1 MAPSTTATALTSI
14 TTGLP
19 PGQHG
24 VVGYRMA
31 VDGEVLNVLRWN
43 TATGDARQ
51 SIPPSKI
58 QTQPCFGGQRPPVVT
73 RAEFASSGF
82 TAAHLDQTRFTGYRT
97 LGTLVAEVVRL
108 ASAGE
113 PLVYAYY
120 EGLDKVSHEYGL
132 GAPYDEELRW
142 IDHLVASLLDALP
155 PGTVL
160 LVTADHGQVE
170 VGDHVLELPGDVL
183 THVALQSGEGR
194 FRWLHARSGRAP
206 AAARGGHR
214 ASSGSTRGSA
224 AGAEALAEGW
234 FGPIVTEAAERRLG
248 DVLLAARGDV
258 AFHDPDDTGPY
269 QLVGR
274 HGSLTEDEMLVPA
287 ARRGG
292 RLTGAG
298 SVAAMSDPDPPRSR
312 AGPRPPSVVAEDEDE
327 PQESV
332 ESPGKVM
339 RIGSMIKQL
348 LEEVRGGDLD
358 EPSRERLREIYETSV
373 TELSAALSP
382 DLRDEL
388 ARLTHPFEG
397 AEPPSDAELRVAKA
411 QLVGWL
417 EGLFHG
423 IQATLFAQQMA
434 ARQQLEQMQR
444 QLPPA
449 APAQV
454 RGPVRTAGPAPTS
467 EVSLA
472 SGR

>member
-1 MAPSTTATALTSI
+1 MSRDLLLPTYDGACITNVVPALLQPPDHAPAWLPSAAFDAERVVLLVVDGLGWTQLAERTALTPTLAGLEGGPITTVAPSTTATALTSI

-51 SIPPSKI
+51 SIPPSKV
-58 QTQPCFGGQRPPVVT
+58 QTQPCFGGQRPPAVT
-73 RAEFASSGF
+73 RAEFATSGF

-142 IDHLVASLLDALP
+142 IDHLVSALLESLP

-183 THVALQSGEGR
+183 THVAMQSGEGR
-194 FRWLHARSGRAP
+194 FRWLHARSGRGP
-206 AAARGGHR
+206 ALLEAATDLVGAHAWVRSR
-214 ASSGSTRGSA
+214 AQ
-224 AGAEALAEGW
+224 ALEEGW
-234 FGPIVTEAAERRLG
+234 FGPVVTEAAERRLG

-274 HGSLTEDEMLVPA
+274 HGSLTEDEMLVP
-287 ARRGG
+287 
-292 RLTGAG
+292 LLAG
-298 SVAAMSDPDPPRSR
+298 VA
-312 AGPRPPSVVAEDEDE
+312 G
-327 PQESV
+327 
-332 ESPGKVM
+332 
-339 RIGSMIKQL
+339 
-348 LEEVRGGDLD
+348 
-358 EPSRERLREIYETSV
+358 
-373 TELSAALSP
+373 
-382 DLRDEL
+382 
-388 ARLTHPFEG
+388 
-397 AEPPSDAELRVAKA
+397 
-411 QLVGWL
+411 
-417 EGLFHG
+417 
-423 IQATLFAQQMA
+423 
-434 ARQQLEQMQR
+434 
-444 QLPPA
+444 
-449 APAQV
+449 
-454 RGPVRTAGPAPTS
+454 
-467 EVSLA
+467 
-472 SGR
+472 